1 MIYSKGYLVKNRK
14 IILKAYF
21 KSGFLIEI
29 ISLSSFFFYSSEY
42 IEMRLFRF
50 LFFLRLK
57 SLYETYR
64 KLNDRFQINLK
75 IHPSVLDLWNLFFFS
90 FYILHIFACLWHS
103 LVYFHTDDRNW
114 MVVSGIQDESVFTKY
129 LYSLYWS
136 AVTIMT
142 VGYGDITATNNIE
155 IIFNVFAI
163 IFGCGLFAYFIN
175 NIGIIVSKINKERS
189 IYE

>member
-1 MIYSKGYLVKNRK
+1 MIYSKGYLVKKRK
-14 IILKAYF
+14 IIMKAYF
-21 KSGFLIEI
+21 KYDFLIET
-29 ISLSSFFFYSSEY
+29 ISLSSFFFFSSEY

-50 LFFLRLK
+50 LFFFKLK
-57 SLYETYR
+57 NLYETYR
-64 KLNDRFQINLK
+64 KLNDRFQINLR
-75 IHPSVLDLWNLFFFS
+75 IHPSVLDLWNLFFVS

-103 LVYFHTDDRNW
+103 LVYFQTNDRNW
-114 MVVSGIQDESVFTKY
+114 MVISGIQDESVFTKY

-155 IIFNVFAI
+155 IIFNIFAI

-175 NIGIIVSKINKERS
+175 NIGIIVSKINKEKN